1 MKEVGPQKPEVGANS
16 GAELSFDD
24 FNARF
29 PQLEYCSVVVK
40 RFDLDGY
47 PAGVDPINV
56 PDFLKSSD
64 YTVNSSIPTCVGIF
78 IDTENIDNVTL
89 QTIDCSL
96 KVLAFCEIIH
106 GFDQYTSSRGLPT
119 IPCLHEH
126 TRKKRESAGNEGI

>member
-1 MKEVGPQKPEVGANS
+1 M
-16 GAELSFDD
+16 
-24 FNARF
+24 F
-29 PQLEYCSVVVK
+29 PAKKYPNGKFFPYSTNDT
-40 RFDLDGY
+40 DLDGY

-64 YTVNSSIPTCVGIF
+64 YTDNSSIPTCVGIF

-96 KVLAFCEIIH
+96 KVFAFCELIH

-119 IPCLHEH
+119 IPCSHGR
-126 TRKKRESAGNEGI
+126 TRKKRENAGNEGI